1 MRRKSG
7 DKVQVCISKLASQSV
22 SQGHWFVARS
32 VESENVDKSQIDL
45 SNRNKFYRETNTEVL
60 NSNTRKTTIAQC
72 YEVVGDKSE
81 IKLLK
86 CL

>member
-1 MRRKSG
+1 M
-7 DKVQVCISKLASQSV
+7 
-22 SQGHWFVARS
+22 
-32 VESENVDKSQIDL
+32 ESENVDKSQIDL

-81 IKLLK
+81 IKL
-86 CL
+86 